1 MFTRIMQYK
10 CGIKARIFIYSLFY
24 IFLFN
29 RATHAQDK
37 LYPNEFP
44 LADVKL
50 LDGLFKHAR
59 DLNIKVLLEY
69 DVDRLLQPFLKEAG
83 LPEKGEPYKNW
94 AGLDGHAGGHYLSAL
109 AMNYAA
115 TGNPECKKRM
125 ELGADLNIL
134 NGGSDGEVK
143 RDLH

>member
-1 MFTRIMQYK
+1 M
-10 CGIKARIFIYSLFY
+10 FIYSLFD

-37 LYPNEFP
+37 LHPNEFP
-44 LADVKL
+44 LADVNL
-50 LDGLFKHAR
+50 LDSLFKHVR

-69 DVDRLLQPFLKEAG
+69 DADRLLQPFLKEAG
-83 LPEKGEPYKNW
+83 LPENKNW
-94 AGLDGHAGGHYLSAL
+94 AGLDGHAGGYYLSAL